1 MNKKILH
8 LAIPNILSNI
18 TVPLLSSVDTAVM
31 GHLESP
37 VYLGAIALGSMI
49 FNFIYWGFGFLRM
62 GTTGLTAQSFGSKDN
77 LEVTSIMYR
86 SIIISVLSG
95 FFLIFFQFPISELSF
110 YLIDGSTN
118 VEKYATSYFNIR
130 IYAAP
135 ATLALYSVHG
145 WFLGVQ
151 NSKYPLIIALVVNL
165 SNIILNLLF
174 VFQFDMNVEGVALGT
189 VISQYLGVILATFL
203 IFKKYKNFSHQINI
217 ARILAKEKLVKFFK
231 VNADIFFRTLLL
243 IFVISFFTAKSAEIN
258 DEILAAN
265 FILIQLWLI
274 IAYGVD
280 GFAFAAES
288 LIGKYFGAKDEINLK
303 KTVKYSFIWGLG
315 LGGILSLIYLF
326 LGREILSIY
335 TIQENVISTALI
347 FLPWIIVSPVIN
359 SVSFIWDG
367 VYFGVTATRQMLYSM
382 IISTLVF
389 FLPIYY
395 LTKDVLG
402 NHSIWFSLT
411 AFMIIR
417 GLTLTIYSKNILL
430 IPKESG
436 SNS

>member
-1 MNKKILH
+1 MNKKILQ

-62 GTTGLTAQSFGSKDN
+62 GTTGLTAQSFGAKDN
-77 LEVTSIMYR
+77 SEVSSIMYR
-86 SIIISVLSG
+86 SLIISVISG
-95 FFLIFFQFPISELSF
+95 LFLILFQFPISELSF
-110 YLIDGSTN
+110 YLIDGSAN
-118 VEKYATSYFNIR
+118 VEEYAIRYFNIR

-135 ATLALYSVHG
+135 ATLALYSIHG
-145 WFLGVQ
+145 WFLGIQ
-151 NSKYPLIIALVVNL
+151 NSKYPLIIALIVNL
-165 SNIILNLLF
+165 SNIILNLIF
-174 VFQFDMNVEGVALGT
+174 VFQFNMNVEGVALGT
-189 VISQYLGVILATFL
+189 VISQYLGVLVSVIL
-203 IFKKYKNFSHQINI
+203 ISKHYGRNFPSLNF
-217 ARILAKEKLVKFFK
+217 ARIIAKEKLIKFFQ

-265 FILIQLWLI
+265 FILMQLWLI

-288 LIGKYFGAKDEINLK
+288 LVGKYYGAKDEINLK
-303 KTVKYSFIWGLG
+303 KTAKLSFLWGLS
-315 LGGILSLIYLF
+315 LGGILSLVYF
-326 LGREILSIY
+326 ALGEEILSIY
-335 TIQENVISTALI
+335 TIQENVISAAMV
-347 FLPWIIVSPVIN
+347 FLPWIIISPVIN
-359 SVSFIWDG
+359 SISFIWDG
-367 VYFGVTATRQMLYSM
+367 IYFGVTATRQMLYSM
-382 IISTLVF
+382 VISTLIF

-395 LTKDVLG
+395 LTKDVMG

-411 AFMIIR
+411 AFMVIR
-417 GLTLTIYSKNILL
+417 GLTLTIYSRKIFNNF
-430 IPKESG
+430 EEDRG
-436 SNS
+436 